1 MILLEKME
9 EYFNN
14 DSETKLQNYISS
26 VKTELMYLIFKEV
39 NEFIVNNSYSSEKMV
54 TYDFDSIGLTERVNI
69 ILSSL
74 TPDEVN
80 LIKLRF
86 GFEDGRTPS
95 LIDLEKELSVD
106 RETLRKMEAKAIR
119 KLRHPSRSEFLR
131 VYID

>member
-1 MILLEKME
+1 M
-9 EYFNN
+9 N
-14 DSETKLQNYISS
+14 
-26 VKTELMYLIFKEV
+26 LIYKEV
-39 NEFIVNNSYSSEKMV
+39 NEFIVHNSLSSERVV
-54 TYDFDSIGLTERVNI
+54 TYNFDSIGLSDEVKF
-69 ILSSL
+69 ILSTL

-119 KLRHPSRSEFLR
+119 KLRHPSRSESLR